1 MTFRYPFVCMIIEPV
16 FPVNASPNVPT
27 HLSLF
32 GTMPSSL
39 NSTLLSITS
48 IWRSPLF
55 SSTWEPSALTLLS
68 PAINMINNQFRDLKS
83 KFPRPQSDESSTF
96 SVDLFLLQMIDVHLD
111 LLNCLIEMMQ
121 AFSAYDPSD
130 VTEQFLL
137 GYCKAYSMLQ
147 GLCEAP
153 PCLDLLSEKRISSA
167 SYMLSM
173 LGCMFWCLGNSLNQL
188 RRLLLANVLCGE
200 SMLPR
205 LINNVILV
213 FLCLIILCS
222 LMHKW
227 GFLPQSEGNAIKTR
241 VTLFEMHQALK
252 LHQGANNFHTRRT
265 RRWHKENR
273 FAHGSSI

>member
-1 MTFRYPFVCMIIEPV
+1 MPH
-16 FPVNASPNVPT
+16 PT

-48 IWRSPLF
+48 IWRRPLF

-121 AFSAYDPSD
+121 AFSAYNSLTYELLAYDLSD

-153 PCLDLLSEKRISSA
+153 PCLDLLSE
-167 SYMLSM
+167 
-173 LGCMFWCLGNSLNQL
+173 
-188 RRLLLANVLCGE
+188 
-200 SMLPR
+200 
-205 LINNVILV
+205 
-213 FLCLIILCS
+213 
-222 LMHKW
+222 HKW

-241 VTLFEMHQALK
+241 VT
-252 LHQGANNFHTRRT
+252 
-265 RRWHKENR
+265 
-273 FAHGSSI
+273 

>member
-153 PCLDLLSEKRISSA
+153 PCLDLLSE
-167 SYMLSM
+167 
-173 LGCMFWCLGNSLNQL
+173 
-188 RRLLLANVLCGE
+188 
-200 SMLPR
+200 
-205 LINNVILV
+205 
-213 FLCLIILCS
+213 
-222 LMHKW
+222 HKW

-252 LHQGANNFHTRRT
+252 LHQGAISELSQYNPLDLFSGSKERIHKATNDLFITPQNNFHTRRT

>member
-153 PCLDLLSEKRISSA
+153 PCLDLLSEVHVLVSRKFLESIEKIVISQRPLWRVDAAQIDKQCDFGLLMSDHSVFPHAQMGISS
-167 SYMLSM
+167 
-173 LGCMFWCLGNSLNQL
+173 
-188 RRLLLANVLCGE
+188 
-200 SMLPR
+200 
-205 LINNVILV
+205 
-213 FLCLIILCS
+213 
-222 LMHKW
+222 
-227 GFLPQSEGNAIKTR
+227 
-241 VTLFEMHQALK
+241 
-252 LHQGANNFHTRRT
+252 
-265 RRWHKENR
+265 
-273 FAHGSSI
+273 SI